1 MYFCNV
7 KLAKRITLALTKN
20 GLKNGVHNILIINKI
35 IKINQVMGVII
46 RQSVKGTLV
55 NYLGVAIG
63 FITTFFVLTHY
74 LTAEEIG
81 LTRVLVDAATL
92 FVGFAQLGT
101 SSSVIRFY
109 PYFRDEEA
117 KDHGFFFWSVVVP
130 FVGFLLFLIVFFA
143 FKQPIIR
150 VFSDKSPLFVN
161 YFRFI
166 IPLSFF
172 MLYQAVFEAN
182 ANVLMR
188 IVVPKFIR
196 EVGIRVC
203 LLVIY
208 LLYGSHHI
216 SLDGLVIG
224 FCITYFL
231 AALTDLF
238 YLFSLHKVSFKPDF
252 KYITKSLRRNFLL
265 YTLFLVLAALAGT
278 ITPLLN
284 SFFVSAKM
292 GLAYTGIF
300 AIANYIATVI
310 EIPNRSLNAI
320 VQPNL
325 SQAVKDDDWAGANQ
339 LCKSVSLHQLLSST
353 FIFLLIWINIDVIFQ
368 ILPNGASYEAGKSVV
383 FILGLARLSNSTFSI
398 AASPLGYSKYYYLSL
413 VFTLL
418 LTVSAIA
425 LNVWLIPKIGMNG
438 AALASLLAYFI
449 YFLFMLVLVK
459 WKLKISIFSWAQLKV
474 VAIIVALFLVNLL
487 WMKTLTPL
495 FLQLPIRSLF
505 SSILDALIR
514 SSVIAIAGIAATYY
528 WHVSNDVNILIKKF
542 LLKLKKR

>member
-1 MYFCNV
+1 
-7 KLAKRITLALTKN
+7 
-20 GLKNGVHNILIINKI
+20 
-35 IKINQVMGVII
+35 MGVII

-55 NYLGVAIG
+55 NYFGVAVG

-74 LTAEEIG
+74 LTTEEVG

-92 FVGFAQLGT
+92 FAGFAQLGT
-101 SSSVIRFY
+101 GSSVIRFY
-109 PYFRDEEA
+109 PYFRDDEA
-117 KDHGFFFWSVVVP
+117 KDHGFFFWSIVVP
-130 FVGFLLFLIVFFA
+130 FVGFILFLIILFA
-143 FKQPIIR
+143 FKQPIIH
-150 VFSDKSPLFVN
+150 VFADKSPLFVN

-203 LLVIY
+203 LLIIY
-208 LLYGSHHI
+208 LLYGTHHI

-231 AALTDLF
+231 AAATDLI
-238 YLFSLHKVSFKPDF
+238 YLFSLKRISFKPDLQ
-252 KYITKSLRRNFLL
+252 YITKSLRKDFLF
-265 YTLFLVLAALAGT
+265 YTLFLVLAALAGS

-292 GLAYTGIF
+292 GLAFTGIF

-325 SQAVKDDDWAGANQ
+325 SQAVKDDDWAGANK

-413 VFTLL
+413 VFTLI
-418 LTVSAIA
+418 LTISAIA

-449 YFLFMLVLVK
+449 YFLLMLALVK
-459 WKLKISIFSWAQLKV
+459 WKLNISIFSIGQLKV
-474 VAIIVALFLVNLL
+474 VAIVVVLYFINIL

-495 FLQLPIRSLF
+495 IMLLPIKPLAA
-505 SSILDALIR
+505 SILDALIR
-514 SSVIAIAGIAATYY
+514 SSFITVVGVVATYY
-528 WHVSNDVNILIKKF
+528 WHVSIEVCLLIKKS
-542 LLKLKKR
+542 LLKLRRK

>member
-1 MYFCNV
+1 
-7 KLAKRITLALTKN
+7 
-20 GLKNGVHNILIINKI
+20 
-35 IKINQVMGVII
+35 MGVII

-55 NYLGVAIG
+55 NYLGVAVG

-74 LTAEEIG
+74 LTTEEVG

-92 FVGFAQLGT
+92 FAGFAQLGT
-101 SSSVIRFY
+101 GSSVIRFY

-117 KDHGFFFWSVVVP
+117 KDHGFFFWSVLVP
-130 FVGFLLFLIVFFA
+130 FVGFILFLIVLFA

-150 VFSDKSPLFVN
+150 VFADKSPLFVN

-182 ANVLMR
+182 SNVLMR

-196 EVGIRVC
+196 EVGVRVG
-203 LLVIY
+203 LLIIY
-208 LLYGSHHI
+208 LLYGTHHI

-231 AALTDLF
+231 AAVTDLI
-238 YLFSLHKVSFKPDF
+238 YLFSLQKISFKPDF
-252 KYITKSLRRNFLL
+252 KYITKSLRKDFLF
-265 YTLFLVLAALAGT
+265 YTLFLVLAALAGS

-368 ILPNGASYEAGKSVV
+368 ILPNGESYEAGKSVV

-413 VFTLL
+413 VFTLI
-418 LTVSAIA
+418 LTISAIA
-425 LNVWLIPKIGMNG
+425 LNVWLIPQIGMNG

-449 YFLFMLVLVK
+449 YFLLMLTLVK
-459 WKLKISIFSWAQLKV
+459 WKLKISIFSIGQLKV
-474 VAIIVALFLVNLL
+474 VAIVVALFALNML

-495 FLQLPIRSLF
+495 FMLLPTKPLIA
-505 SSILDALIR
+505 SILDALVR
-514 SSVIAIAGIAATYY
+514 SSVISVAGVAATYY
-528 WHVSNDVNILIKKF
+528 WHVSNEVCLLIKKS
-542 LLKLKKR
+542 LLKLRRK